1 MATSG
6 TTAFSLELV
15 EAIDEAFERAGVD
28 PSTITAR
35 HLRSARRSAN
45 LLMVEWA
52 NRGVHLWAVE
62 EVTLPL
68 VASDKDYTLATDT
81 IALLEV
87 IVRRDG
93 VDTPVLPLTR
103 DQYAMLPDKDSEG
116 LPTNYYLDRQ
126 TPAPILYL
134 WDVPENSTDELH
146 YWRMRQLE
154 DFNTGANTADLPYRW
169 LEAFTAGLAKKLA
182 EKYSPDREMALSN
195 KATARF
201 NEANQE
207 DRERAPTTI
216 RVQYRRR

>member
-1 MATSG
+1 
-6 TTAFSLELV
+6 
-15 EAIDEAFERAGVD
+15 
-28 PSTITAR
+28 
-35 HLRSARRSAN
+35 
-45 LLMVEWA
+45 MVEWA

-134 WDVPENSTDELH
+134 WDVPENSTDEIH